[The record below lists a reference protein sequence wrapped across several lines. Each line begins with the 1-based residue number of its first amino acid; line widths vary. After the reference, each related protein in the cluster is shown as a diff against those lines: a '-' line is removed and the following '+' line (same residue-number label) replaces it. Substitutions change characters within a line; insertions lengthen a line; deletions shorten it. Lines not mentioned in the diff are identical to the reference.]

1 MVSSWLGS
9 GEASRDPNSFTNECD
24 HETSSRC
31 IRVMAASLRPTIL
44 WSAARRL
51 WRQGSFSPGPGVLQ
65 LQHTGTGTQGSRA
78 DQRGWVST
86 VPSGSLPALE
96 YIKAHLS
103 WGRPGAKTG
112 VYAKQH
118 SVSLPRAASQPPLP
132 SSFYPGNCCRV
143 PTVRRWRVL
152 YCTGVTRHSYSI

>member
-1 MVSSWLGS
+1 M
-9 GEASRDPNSFTNECD
+9 
-24 HETSSRC
+24 
-31 IRVMAASLRPTIL
+31 
-44 WSAARRL
+44 
-51 WRQGSFSPGPGVLQ
+51 
-65 LQHTGTGTQGSRA
+65 
-78 DQRGWVST
+78 ST
-86 VPSGSLPALE
+86 APSGSLPALE

-152 YCTGVTRHSYSI
+152 YCTGYWGNATLLLNLDTGAALLLGWGWIWGAEQHGELHYFFFLDLNDQPIVQRRYLCMMCPWNVCCVSLCMMCGVTA